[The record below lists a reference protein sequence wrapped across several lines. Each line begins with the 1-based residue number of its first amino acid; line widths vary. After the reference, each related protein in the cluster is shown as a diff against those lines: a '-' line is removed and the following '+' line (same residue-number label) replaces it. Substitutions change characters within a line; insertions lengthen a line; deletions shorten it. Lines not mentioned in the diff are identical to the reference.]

1 MAESIVQDWLAEYE
15 SLEESEIPTFIS
27 MQDNNPDITDAI
39 HSIFNTRT
47 KYPEVSE
54 SYFSILVTV
63 TQFKV

>member
-47 KYPEVSE
+47 KYPEVS
-54 SYFSILVTV
+54 
-63 TQFKV
+63 